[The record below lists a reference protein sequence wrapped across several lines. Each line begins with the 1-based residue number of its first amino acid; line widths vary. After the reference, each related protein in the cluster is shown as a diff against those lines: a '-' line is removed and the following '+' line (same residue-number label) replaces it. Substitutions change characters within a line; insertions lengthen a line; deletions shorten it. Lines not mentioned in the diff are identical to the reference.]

1 MLDLS
6 VIILSYNTKDIT
18 QRTLDSLL
26 ATLKKSRIRY
36 EVIVIDNNSVDG
48 SQAVLK
54 HYPVTSVFLKKNI
67 GFGKGNNKGL
77 QLAKG
82 RYVLYLNS
90 DVLHNNVSYDHLIAY
105 MDKHTDIGAIT
116 VKVVLPS
123 KDIDPA
129 SHRGFPTPWRSFTY
143 YARLEKLFKH
153 VPVLNRLFGGYHLVD
168 KDLNV
173 THEVDA
179 ITGAY
184 FFTRRELMDALNGF
198 DEDFFMYG
206 EDLDLA
212 YRVKESGF
220 KVLYYP
226 KYTVT
231 HLKYQSGIKTKNK
244 TIRKEI
250 KKHFYQSMKIFYQK
264 HYERKYPSFINKF
277 VYFVIHQC
285 IKLV

>member
-26 ATLKKSRIRY
+26 AALKKSRITY
-36 EVIVIDNNSVDG
+36 EVIVIDNNSIDG
-48 SQAVLK
+48 SQAVLQ
-54 HYPVTSVFLKKNI
+54 HYPVKSVFLKKNI

-77 QLAKG
+77 QMAKG

-90 DVLHNNVSYDHLIAY
+90 DVLHNNVNYDHIISY
-105 MDKHTDIGAIT
+105 MDKNTDIGALT

-123 KDIDPA
+123 NEIDPA

-143 YARLEKLFKH
+143 YAKLEKLFKS
-153 VPVLNRLFGGYHLVD
+153 VPVLNRWFGGYHLVD
-168 KDLNV
+168 KDLNTV
-173 THEVDA
+173 HEVDA

-184 FFTRRELMDALNGF
+184 FLTRRDLMDALNGF

-226 KYTVT
+226 KYMVT

-264 HYERKYPSFINKF
+264 HYERKYPSFINKS

>member
-26 ATLKKSRIRY
+26 ATLKTSKISY
-36 EVIVIDNNSVDG
+36 EVIVIDNNSEDG
-48 SQAVLK
+48 SQAVIK
-54 HYPVTSVFLKKNI
+54 NYPVISLFLKKNI

-82 RYVLYLNS
+82 RYILYLNS
-90 DVLHNNVSYDHLIAY
+90 DVLHNEVNYNHLISY
-105 MDKHTDIGAIT
+105 MDRHSDIGALT
-116 VKVVLPS
+116 VKVELPS
-123 KDIDPA
+123 HEIDPA
-129 SHRGFPTPWRSFTY
+129 SHRGFPTPWRTLTY
-143 YARLEKLFKH
+143 YAKLEKLFKNI
-153 VPVLNRLFGGYHLVD
+153 PVLNKVFGGYHLVE
-168 KDLNV
+168 KDL
-173 THEVDA
+173 TTIHEVDA

-184 FFTRRELMDALNGF
+184 FLTRRDLMDALNGF

-250 KKHFYQSMKIFYQK
+250 KKHFYQSMKTFYQK
-264 HYERKYPSFINKF
+264 HYERKYPSLVNKCIYFI
-277 VYFVIHQC
+277 IHQC